1 MKSQQ
6 RPFAMSDAPAEVS
19 DPWAIAGVTR
29 RRFLASGA
37 ALGGVLG
44 APLLTSCLGGGGDD
58 AAAVDPL
65 ARTLFFDLSHHDTSD
80 RTYFLVGGGHRH
92 ALVSVAD
99 KPEVLAAARKSNA
112 FLAEVADEHITHHV
126 EGAVFAGDS
135 PTLTYL
141 ASAADATGAW
151 SMAAVYLQ
159 IPVAG
164 ATHAYTQ
171 ARAKTPAGPLPLSV
185 HRRYYGVRAAQ
196 SEQDLSDERVLLGP
210 PAHAATILGAHA
222 ELFSLETN
230 SAHHIHSNHIDPLD
244 ATAVIAN
251 ALSTPNFGPGKPEVN
266 SNGDPNTIGWATLI
280 PVIDD
285 STGKPFV
292 NTKGRNVGYNQYVPR
307 LHPVLAQFAGP
318 AMAKI
323 TASVGDDESLGADV
337 TTLDPQPGT
346 PANLAY
352 TGKMWARQDGTAFV
366 DSSGAA
372 AAASSGS
379 VVMKCKQDP
388 GQYLTRLN
396 ATSATTGNL
405 TTVDMR
411 LLNAATRFLGVYL
424 QFFSDA
430 NPDKPL
436 LLADIPEYKSGSII
450 AGHEKSS
457 DQPDAMFIGILGSA
471 ITVMAVPVGPAF
483 MFPSFKLPAGVTTV
497 KVLMSGLG
505 TGANTHPD
513 TLLLG
518 EVMTGVVSYGL
529 TAFMC
534 AMGAA
539 LSMQLVWNTLLTPV
553 MTGIAQEIALVVTS
567 GFNDKGPNTWQFW
580 AAQTLLVAK
589 LVAQVAVGKAVGPLL
604 TKLIFGTITAN
615 SEAFAEDEIPLVGW
629 VMLGVSV
636 AVGVAS
642 LLETSIEVVL
652 SPKTYVWELGFTHD
666 VTVTVTHDSTNSAFP
681 AEATHCIVTAT
692 FGDAIPHRQTL
703 SMNGRNLT
711 QPIDVTFPSVPLGGS
726 IAASVALIQQAVPG
740 QASILLGKGSTDNL
754 VNGPTVA
761 PAIQITQLPFPLGPQ
776 TVYRHKRKT
785 ALTASGVHYWNTT
798 AAPPV
803 ATQPACAEAG
813 TICKLNSIS
822 VRHGTSSGP
831 GYVGYAWQS
840 QNLDP
845 SVAPGCASQGAGQLD
860 QMANVNADDGA
871 SGYAVTTCG
880 YEFSGVQL
888 AYDLLPSSL
897 LAPVNGSPSANPGGR
912 NFYLD
917 TSGSATGTWH
927 LRQVVLDASPHF
939 DQSASKSWGVLNFL
953 PDVLLLH
960 PAGHVVSI
968 SSANNKI
975 ESLPLPKVGLAD
987 SDALVS
993 LLAQTH
999 CGEGS
1004 RPGRLTQPLTAGVAA
1019 DGTIIVLENGDP
1031 NALPPVPTRL
1041 QAITVGGNPKKHFTG
1056 QTGSPNAAY
1065 FFELTE
1071 TPAANNWTLL
1081 DVAVEY
1087 TGAIYV
1093 LSISPTGICQLDI
1106 YLHDQVGTKPLC
1118 TTTGIN
1124 AGKLAVDFWRGVY
1137 TLNNDVIARDDGAT
1151 PRLTEPSVSRWEPC
1165 NVGQTC
1171 T

>member
-1 MKSQQ
+1 MKHQQ
-6 RPFAMSDAPAEVS
+6 RLLETSVTSAEVP
-19 DPWAIAGVTR
+19 DLLAIAGVTR

-44 APLLTSCLGGGGDD
+44 ASLLTSCLGGGGDD
-58 AAAVDPL
+58 APAPDPL
-65 ARTLFFDLSHHDTSD
+65 ARTLFFDLSHHDTGD
-80 RTYFLVGGGHRH
+80 RTYFLIGGGHRH

-112 FLAEVADEHITHHV
+112 FLAEVADEHITHHI

-159 IPVAG
+159 IPAVG
-164 ATHAYTQ
+164 ATHAYSR

-185 HRRYYGVRAAQ
+185 HRSYYGARAALT
-196 SEQDLSDERVLLGP
+196 EQDLIDERMLLGP

-222 ELFSLETN
+222 ELFSLESS
-230 SAHHIHSNHIDPLD
+230 SAHHIHSNHIDPLH
-244 ATAVIAN
+244 ATEVIAN
-251 ALSTPNFGPGKPEVN
+251 ALSQPEFGPGKPEVN
-266 SNGDPNTIGWATLI
+266 QDDPNAKGWATLI

-318 AMAKI
+318 AMAEI

-337 TTLDPQPGT
+337 TTLDPRPGA
-346 PANLAY
+346 PADFAY

-372 AAASSGS
+372 PAVSSGS
-379 VVMKCKQDP
+379 VVMTCKQDP

-396 ATSATTGNL
+396 ATSTTTGTL
-405 TTVDMR
+405 TTVNMR

-436 LLADIPEYKSGSII
+436 LLEDIPEYKAGTII
-450 AGHEKSS
+450 DGHPNDN
-457 DQPDAMFIGILGSA
+457 DQLDAMFVGILGSA

-483 MFPSFKLPAGVTTV
+483 MFPSFKLPSGVTTV
-497 KVLMSGLG
+497 RVLMSGLG

-518 EVMTGVVSYGL
+518 EIMTGVVSYGITSL
-529 TAFMC
+529 MC
-534 AMGAA
+534 ACGAA
-539 LSMQLVWNTLLTPV
+539 IQLQPIIDSLVTPF
-553 MTGIAQEIALVVTS
+553 MTGIALELALLATS
-567 GFNDKGPNTWQFW
+567 VNFNGKGPETWQFW
-580 AAQTLLVAK
+580 AAQALLVGK
-589 LVAQVAVGKAVGPLL
+589 LVAQVAVGKSVGPLL
-604 TKLIFGTITAN
+604 TKLLFGTITAN
-615 SEAFAEDEIPLVGW
+615 STAFAEDEIPLVGW

-681 AEATHCIVTAT
+681 ADATHCIVTTT

-703 SMNGRNLT
+703 SMNGRDLT
-711 QPIDVTFPSVPLGGS
+711 KSIDVTFPSVPLGGS
-726 IAASVALIQQAVPG
+726 IAVSVALIQQAIPG
-740 QASILLGKGSTDNL
+740 QASILLGKGSTGNL

-785 ALTASGVHYWNTT
+785 ALTVAGVHYWNTT

-813 TICKLNSIS
+813 TMCKLNSIS
-822 VRHGTSSGP
+822 VRQGTSAGP

-860 QMANVNADDGA
+860 QMANVNTDDGT

-880 YEFSGVQL
+880 YEVPGVQL

-897 LAPVNGSPSANPGGR
+897 LAPVNGSPAANPGGR

-917 TSGSATGTWH
+917 TSGSLTGTWH

-975 ESLPLPKVGLAD
+975 ESLQLPKAGLAD

-1004 RPGRLTQPLTAGVAA
+1004 RPGRLTQPLTASVAA

-1031 NALPPVPTRL
+1031 NAVPPVPTRL
-1041 QAITVGGNPKKHFTG
+1041 QALTVGGNPKKHFTG
-1056 QTGSPNAAY
+1056 QTGSSNAAY

-1071 TPAANNWTLL
+1071 TPASNNWTLL

-1093 LSISPTGICQLDI
+1093 LSITPDGICQLDI

-1118 TTTGIN
+1118 TTAGIN
-1124 AGKLAVDFWRGVY
+1124 ASKLAVDFWRGVY
-1137 TLNNDVIARDDGAT
+1137 TLNNDVIARDDGAP
-1151 PRLTEPSVSRWEPC
+1151 PRLTEPSVSLWEPC
-1165 NVGQTC
+1165 NQGQTC